1 MWIFCY
7 GLRLA
12 TRWVATLKMT
22 RFFKISQ
29 KIQKIQANFKIS
41 KQIQNLP
48 KFLKKT
54 KQIPRKF
61 PNTFQTKPKIS
72 TNPKKFPKLKQ
83 SPKKFHKNT
92 KSPPPS
98 PYFQPLKH
106 LFVIFRNTFFKKFAN
121 FCHKSEKLYYNF
133 IVIKNLFAKPCL
145 FKRIT
150 ASAHAFCAKLK
161 ASAERQ
167 KASHKS
173 KVCLSY

>member
-1 MWIFCY
+1 MIWFEF
-7 GLRLA
+7 
-12 TRWVATLKMT
+12 VN
-22 RFFKISQ
+22 FFKFFSKFFKFRLKFYLSHKFFQILSTTPAKNPKNSN
-29 KIQKIQANFKIS
+29 KILNKFKFVKKFLPDNPHTPTLS
-41 KQIQNLP
+41 KQIL
-48 KFLKKT
+48 
-54 KQIPRKF
+54 
-61 PNTFQTKPKIS
+61 
-72 TNPKKFPKLKQ
+72 
-83 SPKKFHKNT
+83 KFHKNT
-92 KSPPPS
+92 KAPPPS
-98 PYFQPLKH
+98 LYFQPLKPF
-106 LFVIFRNTFFKKFAN
+106 FVIFRNTFLKKFAN